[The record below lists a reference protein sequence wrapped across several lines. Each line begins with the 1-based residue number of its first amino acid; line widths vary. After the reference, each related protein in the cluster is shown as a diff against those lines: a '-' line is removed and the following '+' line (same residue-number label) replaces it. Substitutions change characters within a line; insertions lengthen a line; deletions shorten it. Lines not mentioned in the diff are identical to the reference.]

1 MGTMYSPCQATG
13 QVRSTATKKKTV
25 QCHIFFIFLSFCG
38 ICLNQFYG
46 SVIYSLYQ
54 PGKLYLACE
63 KHFILLPRNLQI
75 SIFLPNLHL
84 KSTRVLS
91 LSMMSFFER
100 TVFPEICFP
109 SSTYRDMAYYSSFF
123 AGNENR
129 LDHIPNINLI
139 RTEKVRVTLLGV
151 AD

>member
-13 QVRSTATKKKTV
+13 QVRSTATKKKKV
-25 QCHIFFIFLSFCG
+25 QRHIFLSFCG
-38 ICLNQFYG
+38 IGLNQFYG

-63 KHFILLPRNLQI
+63 KHFILLPQNLQI

-84 KSTRVLS
+84 KSTRVLF

-109 SSTYRDMAYYSSFF
+109 SSPYRDMAYYSSFF

-129 LDHIPNINLI
+129 LDRIPNIDLI
-139 RTEKVRVTLLGV
+139 RIRRVTLLGV